1 MVAQNSASS
10 PKHHK
15 IVSPASSTT
24 GSKKKRRKKRMIDES
39 YSVTPTDDDVLFGRG
54 GFTNTHPG
62 NIKFRQMA
70 LELRQWYEQASTSK
84 KEKYRMSDLL
94 VESVKGEGHHFLE
107 RGDDGL
113 WHEVI
118 GNGARKKAS
127 QALRERVKG
136 ARRKPR
142 AGGGSCE

>member
-1 MVAQNSASS
+1 
-10 PKHHK
+10 
-15 IVSPASSTT
+15 
-24 GSKKKRRKKRMIDES
+24 MIDES
-39 YSVTPTDDDVLFGRG
+39 FSVTPTDDDVLFGRG

-70 LELRQWYEQASTSK
+70 LELRQWYKQASTSK
-84 KEKYRMSDLL
+84 EEKHRISDLL

-127 QALRERVKG
+127 RAKG

-142 AGGGSCE
+142 AGGAASSIGSAGSGGNRNIHVETLLVI